1 MLVLVLFLGTSII
14 FSTKVSAAESTKVI
28 KSEGKIRTEDVK
40 NKFKELGIEVSYV
53 KDKNNNKKSENMLKE
68 YSDNEYVTE
77 PIKVNSIEEVEKII
91 AEFKKAQLAE
101 ELESQD
107 IKVYTTQNTMAV
119 ASAESDN
126 LLLPS
131 ATSYPI
137 LNGSG
142 RVSKYSFM
150 LGLFAWKNVTFSF
163 KYKYYPLAGCYTV
176 YGGIDNSTIGSYVS
190 GVSAFNW
197 NQTSVSA
204 NVVPGGRYVD
214 LKVIGYY
221 VIGFDFGDFEV
232 GAHVNGTWNIRSDDI
247 NDYI

>member
-119 ASAESDN
+119 ASF
-126 LLLPS
+126 
-131 ATSYPI
+131 I
-137 LNGSG
+137 
-142 RVSKYSFM
+142 
-150 LGLFAWKNVTFSF
+150 
-163 KYKYYPLAGCYTV
+163 
-176 YGGIDNSTIGSYVS
+176 
-190 GVSAFNW
+190 
-197 NQTSVSA
+197 
-204 NVVPGGRYVD
+204 
-214 LKVIGYY
+214 
-221 VIGFDFGDFEV
+221 
-232 GAHVNGTWNIRSDDI
+232 
-247 NDYI
+247 

>member
-1 MLVLVLFLGTSII
+1 VECIFIFKNLKKLTMLVLVLFLGTSII

-119 ASAESDN
+119 ASF
-126 LLLPS
+126 
-131 ATSYPI
+131 I
-137 LNGSG
+137 
-142 RVSKYSFM
+142 
-150 LGLFAWKNVTFSF
+150 
-163 KYKYYPLAGCYTV
+163 
-176 YGGIDNSTIGSYVS
+176 
-190 GVSAFNW
+190 
-197 NQTSVSA
+197 
-204 NVVPGGRYVD
+204 
-214 LKVIGYY
+214 
-221 VIGFDFGDFEV
+221 
-232 GAHVNGTWNIRSDDI
+232 
-247 NDYI
+247 